1 MKVALVAPQ
10 FEAIPPVGYGG
21 TELVV
26 ANIIKGLMAKGY
38 DVTVYASGDSKTKAK
53 VKAVAPKALWKSERR
68 AYSDTFYQAL
78 ELDMVREDEKKYDI
92 IHNHL
97 DYNFFILTRFLSTP
111 TVTTFHGPVNRK
123 EQIGLYRRFGKNNH
137 FVSIS
142 NDQRKDAPN
151 LNWTK
156 TVYNGIDMGLYGLA
170 KKPRRDYLLW
180 LGRAD
185 QSKGPDLAIKIAKKF
200 GMKLKLVCRVSSWE
214 EEFFNK
220 AVKPHID
227 GKKVEFIGEIT
238 LKEKV
243 KLYQNAYATLMPNRW
258 REPFGLVM
266 TESMA
271 CGTPVIGTPFGSIPE
286 IIKEGEVGFMGK
298 DVDEMAKKLKGVR
311 EIDPK
316 TCYDRVQKLFSVEA
330 MADGYIKAYEK
341 VLKKGKG

>member
-21 TELVV
+21 TELVA
-26 ANIIKGLMAKGY
+26 ANIIKGLMARGHK
-38 DVTVYASGDSKTKAK
+38 VTVYASADSKTKAK
-53 VKAVAPKALWKSERR
+53 VKPVAPMAIWKSKRQ
-68 AYSDTFYQAL
+68 AYSDTFYQSL
-78 ELDMVREDEKKYDI
+78 ELDMVREDEQKYDI
-92 IHNHL
+92 IHNHI
-97 DYNFFILTRFLSTP
+97 DYNFFILTRFLKTP
-111 TVTTFHGPVNRK
+111 VITTFHGPVNRK
-123 EQIGLYRRFGKNNH
+123 EQIDLYRRFNKDNH

-142 NDQRKDAPN
+142 DDQRRDAKN
-151 LNWTK
+151 LNWVR

-170 KKPRRDYLLW
+170 KKPKRDYLLW

-200 GMKLKLVCRVSSWE
+200 GMKLKLVCRVSPWE

-220 AVKPHID
+220 AVKPYID

-238 LKEKV
+238 LSEKV

-271 CGTPVIGTPFGSIPE
+271 CGTPVVGPHLGSIPE

-298 DVDEMAKKLKGVR
+298 DVAEMAKKLKGV
-311 EIDPK
+311 EKINPQD
-316 TCYDRVQKLFSVEA
+316 CYDRVQKLFSVDA
-330 MADGYIKAYEK
+330 MAEGYIKAYEK
-341 VLKKGKG
+341 VLKKR

>member
-1 MKVALVAPQ
+1 MKIALVAPQ
-10 FEAIPPVGYGG
+10 YEAIPPVGYGG

-26 ANIIKGLMAKGY
+26 ANLIKGLMAKGHN
-38 DVTVYASGDSKTKAK
+38 VTVYASGDSKTKAK
-53 VKAVAPKALWKSERR
+53 VRPVAPQAIWGSNRD
-68 AYSDTFYQAL
+68 YSDSLFQTL

-92 IHNHL
+92 IHNHI
-97 DYNFFILTRFLSTP
+97 DYNFFILTRFLETP

-123 EQIGLYRRFGKNNH
+123 EQIDLYRRFNKDNR

-142 NDQRKDAPN
+142 DDQRKDAKN
-151 LNWTK
+151 LNWVR

-170 KKPRRDYLLW
+170 GKPSRDYLLW

-200 GMKLKLVCRVSSWE
+200 GMKLKLVCRVSPWE
-214 EEFFNK
+214 EEFFKK
-220 AVKPHID
+220 ALKPHID

-271 CGTPVIGTPFGSIPE
+271 CGTPVIGTPLGSIPE
-286 IIKEGEVGFMGK
+286 IIKEGEVGFMGR
-298 DVDEMAKKLKGVR
+298 DVPAMAKKLKGI
-311 EIDPK
+311 EKIDPEA
-316 TCYDRVQKLFSVEA
+316 CYDRVQKLFSVEA
-330 MADGYIKAYEK
+330 MADGYLKAYEK
-341 VLKKGKG
+341 VLKRK